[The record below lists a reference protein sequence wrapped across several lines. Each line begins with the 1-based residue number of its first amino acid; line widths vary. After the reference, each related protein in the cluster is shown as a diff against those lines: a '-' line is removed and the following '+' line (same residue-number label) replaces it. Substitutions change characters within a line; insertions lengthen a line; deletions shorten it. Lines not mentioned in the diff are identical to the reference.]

1 MTISSTTVKNSYNGD
16 GSTTTFS
23 YTFKIF
29 ADSDL
34 QVIIR
39 NNTTATETV
48 KTLTTHYTVTGAG
61 SASGGSVIFTAGN
74 IPASGETVV
83 LRRAVPQT
91 QAIDYIANDPFPAES
106 HEEGLDRAMMT
117 LQQVQEEVTRSI
129 KLSRTNTMTSTEFTI
144 GASARAGKFLSFD
157 SNGELVVSQEVG
169 TYQGNWSAGT
179 TYAARDIVKDSSNNN
194 IYLCNTGHT
203 SSGTTPL
210 SSNADIA
217 KWDLIVDAASATA
230 SASAAATSATNAA
243 NSATASAN
251 SASAAGT
258 SASNAAT
265 SESNAST
272 SATNAANSA
281 TSASNSATTATTQAT
296 AASGS
301 ATSAASSASTA
312 TTQATNAANS
322 ATSASGSAS
331 TATTQAGIATTQASN
346 ASTSAS
352 NSATSE
358 SNAASSAST
367 ATTQA
372 TNASNSA
379 SAAAASAAAAAASAD
394 NFDDTYLG
402 AKASDPSTDNDGDPL
417 TAGDLYFNTVSST
430 LQVYSGS
437 AWQTAAISSTGFVTL
452 TGVETLTNKTLT
464 SPKINEAV
472 EVTATATELNILDGV
487 TATTA
492 ELNYSDIVTL
502 GTTAASK
509 VFTADANNLTKVSGA
524 VLNIEDTLTDGATIT
539 WNVIDSPVAKV
550 TLGGNRTISAPSGTT
565 PAAGQFIAITV
576 IQDATGSR
584 LLTWNSAYEFT
595 ADTAP
600 TLTTTASKAD
610 LFVFKYNGTVWH
622 EVGRN
627 LNLSIT

>member
-48 KTLTTHYTVTGAG
+48 KTLTTHYTITGAG

-251 SASAAGT
+251 SASAAAT
-258 SASNAAT
+258 SESNAAT

-296 AASGS
+296 AAAGS

-352 NSATSE
+352 NASTSE

>member
-48 KTLTTHYTVTGAG
+48 KTLTTHYTVTGVG